1 MNCLDCGMEQVSS
14 QSGSSLGQGNPALE
28 HRQAAGQRRAKFIV
42 CLGELAPPGV
52 ENSPMHRHQKRIKAE
67 TRGGLVFV
75 KNPLHILGVP
85 EITNPAEKVGP
96 CSSAALRRRAVP
108 QPIAFAA

>member
-1 MNCLDCGMEQVSS
+1 LSIV
-14 QSGSSLGQGNPALE
+14 
-28 HRQAAGQRRAKFIV
+28 RAAGQRRAKFIV

-75 KNPLHILGVP
+75 KNPLHILGGP
-85 EITNPAEKVGP
+85 EITDPAEKVGAP
-96 CSSAALRRRAVP
+96 VGHLRK
-108 QPIAFAA
+108 QGIQDS